1 MRLVLDTNVVVS
13 VLLFGH
19 GSLSWIM
26 ESWRSGQILPIIS
39 EATSAELKRVLSY
52 PRFNLDSIELQTAL
66 DAYFEWA
73 EEVDVAVGLT
83 VPNPRDPTDPP
94 LPGTRDCRQRR
105 RLGNRRQRP
114 TCTGPRIASPNHHS
128 ARIKSTCAFHKLNL
142 PNPSSQT
149 DLKRPKSKRPSAFG
163 RGVSTS
169 TSRVARP
176 GADPLVHRRHG
187 ALHRI
192 VLAANPRRQLL
203 PIH

>member
-83 VPNPRDPTDPP
+83 VPNPRDPTDRPFLELAIAGNADALVTGDNDLLVLGP
-94 LPGTRDCRQRR
+94 ELPVPIIT
-105 RLGNRRQRP
+105 
-114 TCTGPRIASPNHHS
+114 PRELR
-128 ARIKSTCAFHKLNL
+128 ARVLSTN
-142 PNPSSQT
+142 
-149 DLKRPKSKRPSAFG
+149 
-163 RGVSTS
+163 
-169 TSRVARP
+169 
-176 GADPLVHRRHG
+176 
-187 ALHRI
+187 
-192 VLAANPRRQLL
+192 
-203 PIH
+203 